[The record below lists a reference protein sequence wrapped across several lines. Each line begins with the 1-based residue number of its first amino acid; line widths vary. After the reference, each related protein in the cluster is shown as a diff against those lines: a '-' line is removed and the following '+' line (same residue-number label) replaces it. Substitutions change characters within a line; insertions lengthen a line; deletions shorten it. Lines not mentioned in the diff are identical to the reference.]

1 MGETEMEVF
10 DTPEER
16 RFRLEVR
23 EFFRTKLP
31 EKIRRFMLTG
41 LGIDRKTHD
50 EWNRV
55 MLERGWAA
63 PNWPKEYGGTGWSL
77 KQQYIFDQERSAAWA
92 PLPLIF
98 NIDMVGPLFIR
109 YGTPEQKARY
119 LPRML
124 DGTDHWCQGFSEP
137 GAGSDLASLRC
148 RAEKKGDRWII
159 NGSKIWQTVVYESD
173 MMFGLFRT
181 DSTGKKQQGITVLV
195 LPMNAKGLSLRPI
208 VLLDGVEKVAQC
220 TFEDVEVPAENLVG
234 EVNQGWSI
242 AKYLLT
248 LERLGIA
255 EVAPSRACLA
265 RLKELAMS
273 ELSGNEPLVR
283 DATLLADIAAI
294 EADLDAL
301 EATEYRF
308 LFDPRSNGE
317 LGPESS
323 ILKTGGTLVR
333 QRLTE
338 LTMRV
343 AGPFAQGTG
352 DDLPALAAD
361 DPMRAYASWAT
372 RHYLNYRKI
381 SIYGGSNEIQRNIV
395 AKAVL
400 GL

>member
-1 MGETEMEVF
+1 MEAF
-10 DTPEER
+10 DTPDDR
-16 RFRLEVR
+16 RFRLEAR
-23 EFFRTKLP
+23 EFFRANLP
-31 EKIRRFMLTG
+31 EAIRRAMLTG

-50 EWNRV
+50 QWNMV
-55 MLERGWAA
+55 LHARGWAA
-63 PNWPKEYGGTGWSL
+63 PNWPKEHGGTGWNL

-92 PLPLIF
+92 PSPLIF
-98 NIDMVGPLFIR
+98 NIDMVGPMFIR

-124 DGTDHWCQGFSEP
+124 DGRDHWCQGFSEP
-137 GAGSDLASLRC
+137 GSGSDLASLKC
-148 RAEKKGDRWII
+148 KAVEQGDRWVI
-159 NGSKIWQTVVYESD
+159 NGSKIWQTVVYDAE

-181 DSTGKKQQGITVLV
+181 DSSGKKQQGISVFI
-195 LPMNAKGLSLRPI
+195 LPMDSKGLSLRPI
-208 VLLDGVEKVAQC
+208 VLLDGIERVAQC
-220 TFEDVEVPAENLVG
+220 TFEDVEIPAENLIG
-234 EVNQGWSI
+234 EAGQGWGM

-255 EVAPSRACLA
+255 EVAPSRTCLQ
-265 RLKELAMS
+265 RLKELAKA
-273 ELSGNEPLVR
+273 EVRGNEPLYS
-283 DATLLADIAAI
+283 DPTLLGDIAAV

-308 LFDPRSNGE
+308 LFDPQSNGE

-352 DDLPALAAD
+352 LDLPAASAD
-361 DPMRAYASWAT
+361 DPARAYASWAT